1 MGAAKRERDR
11 PAVSD
16 RLRAAIVAAK
26 AAGVSRYRISRETGL
41 EQSALSRFVNGKTGL
56 DTGSVDKLAA
66 FLGLDL
72 VPVGPEP
79 TGRTTKAKAKAKTKG
94 TVADGVA

>member
-1 MGAAKRERDR
+1 MGSVERDR
-11 PAVSD
+11 PAVSE
-16 RLRAAIVAAK
+16 RLRAAIAAAK
-26 AAGVSRYRISRETGL
+26 AAGVSRYRISKATGL

-72 VPVGPEP
+72 VPVG
-79 TGRTTKAKAKAKTKG
+79 TTVTAAGTRAKPRATKTKG

>member
-1 MGAAKRERDR
+1 MGESKRR

-26 AAGVSRYRISRETGL
+26 AAGVSRYRISRATGV
-41 EQSALSRFVNGKTGL
+41 EQSALSRFVNGKAGL
-56 DTGSVDKLAA
+56 DVGSVDKLAA

-72 VPVGPEP
+72 VPVDPK
-79 TGRTTKAKAKAKTKG
+79 TTAAGTRATSKTTTKTKG